1 MKIKIFLCFIF
12 TFNTNYLI
20 YCNAF
25 MTNKITANIKKDKI
39 IQRSR
44 IVLKTAKKNTY
55 RFVDLVARRQ
65 DAVKEKSVSVF
76 NENLI
81 NEALYFLKVYH
92 LSNDEINSFAY
103 IVLYELIWFGYKV
116 LASNIDNNSEN
127 NDDEKEKLIEV
138 LLLNIM
144 IYILIKNMIVIHL
157 FHLK

>member
-1 MKIKIFLCFIF
+1 
-12 TFNTNYLI
+12 
-20 YCNAF
+20 
-25 MTNKITANIKKDKI
+25 MTNKITVNIKKEKI

-55 RFVDLVARRQ
+55 RFVDLIARRQ

-92 LSNDEINSFAY
+92 LTNDEVNSFVY

-116 LASNIDNNSEN
+116 LASNIDNNCNE
-127 NDDEKEKLIEV
+127 DEKDKLIEI

-144 IYILIKNMIVIHL
+144 IYIFIKNMIVVHL
-157 FHLK
+157 FKIK

>member
-1 MKIKIFLCFIF
+1 
-12 TFNTNYLI
+12 
-20 YCNAF
+20 
-25 MTNKITANIKKDKI
+25 MTNKITANIKKEKI

-44 IVLKTAKKNTY
+44 IVFKTAKKNTY
-55 RFVDLVARRQ
+55 RFVDLIARRQ

-92 LSNDEINSFAY
+92 LTNDEVNSFVY

-116 LASNIDNNSEN
+116 LASNIDNNCNE
-127 NDDEKEKLIEV
+127 DEKDKLIEI

-144 IYILIKNMIVIHL
+144 IYIFIKNMIVVHL
-157 FHLK
+157 FKIK